1 MFSIASVQE
10 LADFDRFLSR
20 TPQTCCQLNLVA
32 WSVLEIT
39 IHSDER
45 QKAAPANDASR
56 SIAQIIKLT
65 QTDKGNFADALGT
78 GEVTVA
84 DGAVLCFL
92 WYDTD
97 VDQAVFGYSDETT
110 ASDSDNKITK
120 ADTFVE
126 IVRLNMTESSY
137 THFLD
142 ADNFV
147 FV

>member
-1 MFSIASVQE
+1 MGIDKTSKGYRLPTEAEWEFVAKMNRRAS
-10 LADFDRFLSR
+10 
-20 TPQTCCQLNLVA
+20 P
-32 WSVLEIT
+32 T
-39 IHSDER
+39 IFVWGNQFR
-45 QKAAPANDASR
+45 LR
-56 SIAQIIKLT
+56 
-65 QTDKGNFADALGT
+65 DKQGNFADALGS

-84 DGAVLCFL
+84 NGAVLCFL

-110 ASDSDNKITK
+110 AGDSDNKITN

-126 IVRLNMTESSY
+126 IVRLNMTDSSY